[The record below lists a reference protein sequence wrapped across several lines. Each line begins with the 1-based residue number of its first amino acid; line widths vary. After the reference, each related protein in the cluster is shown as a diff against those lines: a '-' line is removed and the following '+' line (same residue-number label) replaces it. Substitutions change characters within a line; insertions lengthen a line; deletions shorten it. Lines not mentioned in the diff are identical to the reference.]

1 MYFFRLL
8 VCVRKGATIGRCHH
22 GYFINADAVA
32 IAVVEYPIHAA
43 FFPIDVSNSPGRSV
57 MKKGSSIFVSLT
69 QSSLR
74 HRSRPTN
81 TRSKMRRLK
90 STPSQYAL
98 LGVHSISVQIIETLF
113 A

>member
-1 MYFFRLL
+1 MYFFKCL

-22 GYFINADAVA
+22 GYFINAAAVA

-43 FFPIDVSNSPGRSV
+43 FFPMDVSNSPGRSA
-57 MKKGSSIFVSLT
+57 MKWESSIFVSLT

-90 STPSQYAL
+90 FTPSQYAL
-98 LGVHSISVQIIETLF
+98 LGVHSIFVQVIKSLS